1 MNQNA
6 KLIATFEDLFLN
18 NFHTFEPQKKTNIMA
33 SITLGG
39 NPIHTSGELPK
50 VGTKI
55 ADFKLVKTDLSVA
68 SLSDFAGKKLVLNI
82 FPSVDTGTCAASV
95 RKFNESAST
104 LENTTVL
111 CVSRDLPFAQKRFCG
126 AEGLENVVNLS
137 DFKSG
142 EFGKN
147 YGLEITDGPLA
158 GLHSRVVIVLDE
170 NGTILHAEQVGE
182 IADEPNYEAALA
194 VL

>member
-1 MNQNA
+1 
-6 KLIATFEDLFLN
+6 
-18 NFHTFEPQKKTNIMA
+18 MA

-39 NPIHTSGELPK
+39 NPIHTNGELPQK
-50 VGTKI
+50 GSKA
-55 ADFKLVKTDLSVA
+55 ADFSLVKTDLSTVTLA
-68 SLSDFAGKKLVLNI
+68 DFSSKKLVLNI
-82 FPSVDTGTCAASV
+82 FPSIDTGTCAQSV
-95 RKFNESAST
+95 RTFNESASK

-111 CVSRDLPFAQKRFCG
+111 CISRDLPFAQKRFCG

-147 YGLEITDGPLA
+147 YGLEMTDGPLA
-158 GLHSRVVIVLDE
+158 GLHSRVVIVLDD
-170 NGTILHAEQVGE
+170 NGTVLHAEQVAE
-182 IADEPNYEAALA
+182 IANEPNYEAALA